1 MERCIKSIKEE
12 LGPLANY
19 QDIDEL
25 YVGVA
30 NAISYYTNERIHLSL
45 KMSPAAYAASLPTA
59 RSTNLKLR
67 RSLRLVFGKRGA

>member
-12 LGPLANY
+12 LGSLAQY

-30 NAISYYTNERIHLSL
+30 NAISYYNNDRIHLSL
-45 KMSPAAYAASLPTA
+45 KMSPAAYAASLMKT
-59 RSTNLKLR
+59 RK
-67 RSLRLVFGKRGA
+67 SLRLVFGKKVA